1 MNIFTPQKNTGYT
14 LLFAVLVTAIVLSVA
29 ISILSIS
36 RKEFLLS
43 TSARESQFA
52 FYAADSGME
61 CAAYNDLVNGIFSST
76 TTPPTEISCANA
88 TSTIPAPTIV
98 ASSTNPAITSYT
110 YIWSGKL
117 GTSQCFSVDVTK
129 EYDTSGG
136 GLSVVTLI
144 GSRGYNVGWNI
155 GVTPPDCSAVNPK
168 KVERKLLLVH

>member
-1 MNIFTPQKNTGYT
+1 MNIFTSQKNTGYT

-61 CAAYNDLVNGIFSST
+61 CAAYNDLVGGIFSST
-76 TTPPTEISCANA
+76 TTFPTEISCANA
-88 TSTIPAPTIV
+88 SSTIPAPIIV
-98 ASSTNPAITSYT
+98 ASSTNPNITNYT
-110 YIWSGKL
+110 FIWSGKL
-117 GTSQCFSVDVTK
+117 GVSQCFSVDVTK
-129 EYDTSGG
+129 QYDTSAGR
-136 GLSVVTLI
+136 LAVTTLI
-144 GSRGYNVGWNI
+144 GSRGYNVGWNTAI
-155 GVTPPDCSAVNPK
+155 APPDCSAVNPK